1 MSRDL
6 RSRDDRLGSLS
17 GSGAGLG
24 RGGDWGGDRGWG
36 NPGWRWGTRW
46 DAARTAGSA
55 CVRARLI
62 VRAPIAKG
70 GGGARRRETG
80 RGGVR
85 RFARSTTT
93 TPSSSC
99 HTAHGVPLC
108 VRAVQRGF
116 GGGAPESGAG
126 ACPDAFGARPCRLC
140 RRLRHFGAW
149 GPVGVACWHWGVSG
163 EGGMGG
169 LLGTFPFLSPSLSF
183 FPCSSLL
190 SAVTSSLGVL
200 ARGGGKVVVVVV
212 VVAGGGGC
220 ADEPAG
226 ARFLQTKS
234 GRSRIWVVGYLFW
247 WDKPELS
254 WWGHTDG
261 RAREG

>member
-1 MSRDL
+1 
-6 RSRDDRLGSLS
+6 LGQPRVAL
-17 GSGAGLG
+17 
-24 RGGDWGGDRGWG
+24 G
-36 NPGWRWGTRW
+36 NPLGC
-46 DAARTAGSA
+46 RTHGGER
-55 CVRARLI
+55 VRACA
-62 VRAPIAKG
+62 VDCARADREG
-70 GGGARRRETG
+70 GGGARRHETG

-85 RFARSTTT
+85 RFARSTT

-108 VRAVQRGF
+108 VRAVRRGF

-126 ACPDAFGARPCRLC
+126 ACPDAFGARPRRLC

-163 EGGMGG
+163 EGGVGG
-169 LLGTFPFLSPSLSF
+169 LLGAFPFLSPSLSF

-212 VVAGGGGC
+212 VVVAGGGGC
-220 ADEPAG
+220 ADETRWGSVSANEVWEISYMG
-226 ARFLQTKS
+226 S
-234 GRSRIWVVGYLFW
+234 GVSILVG
-247 WDKPELS
+247 
-254 WWGHTDG
+254 
-261 RAREG
+261 